1 MKLRVKLSLI
11 LFIMMVVTI
20 LIMGSISLY
29 KSTTTIRELTKSSMT
44 NTNMENSTVIKA
56 MIEKEKRNIQLISDQ
71 SEVAE
76 LLQKQK
82 DGEDINAYQAKLND
96 KLKKMTE
103 DAGNIEHIFI
113 TDTEGIIRSDSDPQ
127 LIGTSVM
134 DRNYTKKVL
143 ETEAPVISET
153 LKSKS
158 TGANIVAFV
167 HPIKVN
173 DELVGFAT
181 AAVYADS
188 VIKYLSD
195 AKILDTESS
204 YAYLVDETGNML
216 YHPDTKKIGNPVENT
231 QIKNVVARVQKGE
244 KVDADV
250 VEYDY
255 QGRIKEAAYS
265 IIPDTNWTLVITGD
279 LGDIMAPINYM
290 VIYIIIAGTVL
301 IIFALLLG
309 LLVAT
314 RISSPIIKLTEL
326 INKTADLD
334 LKYDS
339 DYEHLTN
346 SKDETGII
354 AKATFSTR
362 KVLREMAVRLHDV
375 ALVMYENADG
385 MERLSS
391 IVQENAQNN
400 SATTQQLSAGME
412 ETAAATQEITAT
424 TEEINASVNIIA
436 QRVKEGAEKSK
447 EITMR
452 ANTLKHDALESVRSA
467 KEIYGEVK
475 VKMER
480 AIQESNNISKISV
493 LTDTILS
500 ITSQTNLLS
509 LNAAIEAARAGEAG
523 RGFAV
528 VAEEIRK
535 LAEQSSSTAA
545 GIQGIVKGVYS
556 AVGNM
561 KENSEEILSYLNKNV
576 LPDYQKLTRVSEQY
590 NSDAEYINGLMTEF
604 EGSAEQLDL
613 AVSSISTA
621 MNEVAATINESAK
634 GVQDIAEKTSE
645 ILDKTVAEKELADQN
660 AQGATELQLLV
671 GKFKI

>member
-20 LIMGSISLY
+20 LIMGSISLF
-29 KSTTTIRELTKSSMT
+29 KSTATIRELTKSSMS
-44 NTNMENSTVIKA
+44 NTNNENSIVIKA

-82 DGEDINAYQAKLND
+82 NGEDITAYQGKLNE
-96 KLKKMTE
+96 KLKRMTE

-113 TDTEGIIRSDSDPQ
+113 TDTEGIIRSDSDPK
-127 LIGTSVM
+127 LIGASVM

-158 TGANIVAFV
+158 TGAYVVAFV

-173 DELVGFAT
+173 DQLVGFAT

-188 VIKYLSD
+188 IIKYLSD

-216 YHPDTKKIGNPVENT
+216 YHPDTKKIGNPVENA

-255 QGRIKEAAYS
+255 QGRTKEAAYS

-279 LGDIMAPINYM
+279 LGDIMAPVNYM

-301 IIFALLLG
+301 VILALLLG
-309 LLVAT
+309 LLVAK

-385 MERLSS
+385 MEKLSS
-391 IVQENAQNN
+391 IVQDNAQNN

-412 ETAAATQEITAT
+412 ETAASAQEITAT
-424 TEEINASVNIIA
+424 TEEINASVNIIT

-452 ANTLKHDALESVRSA
+452 ANTLKHDALEAVRSA
-467 KEIYGEVK
+467 KEIYDEVK

-493 LTDTILS
+493 LADTILS

-561 KENSEEILSYLNKNV
+561 KENSEDILSYLNKNV

-590 NSDAEYINGLMTEF
+590 NSDAEYVNGLMNEF

-645 ILDKTVAEKELADQN
+645 ILDKTVAEKQLADQN
-660 AQGATELQLLV
+660 AQGAAELQQLV

>member
-1 MKLRVKLSLI
+1 MKLRTKLSLI
-11 LFIMMVVTI
+11 LCIMMVVTI
-20 LIMGSISLY
+20 LIMGSISLF
-29 KSTTTIRELTKSSMT
+29 KSTATIRELTKSSMS
-44 NTNMENSTVIKA
+44 NTNNENSIVIKA
-56 MIEKEKRNIQLISDQ
+56 MIEKEKRSIQLISDQ

-82 DGEDINAYQAKLND
+82 NGEDITAYQGIINE
-96 KLKKMTE
+96 KLKRMTE

-113 TDTEGIIRSDSDPQ
+113 TDTEGIIRSDSDPK
-127 LIGTSVM
+127 LIGASVM

-158 TGANIVAFV
+158 TGAYVVAFV

-173 DELVGFAT
+173 DQLVGFAT

-188 VIKYLSD
+188 IIKYLSD

-216 YHPDTKKIGNPVENT
+216 YHPDTKKIGNPVENA
-231 QIKNVVARVQKGE
+231 QIKNVVDRAQKGE

-255 QGRIKEAAYS
+255 QGRTKEAAYS

-279 LGDIMAPINYM
+279 LGDIMTPVNYM

-301 IIFALLLG
+301 VILALLLG
-309 LLVAT
+309 LIVAT
-314 RISSPIIKLTEL
+314 RITSPIIKLTEL

-412 ETAAATQEITAT
+412 ETAASAQEITAT

-436 QRVKEGAEKSK
+436 QRVKDGAEKSK

-452 ANTLKHDALESVRSA
+452 ANTLKHDALESVRNA
-467 KEIYGEVK
+467 KEIYDEVK

-480 AIQESNNISKISV
+480 AIQESSNISKISV
-493 LTDTILS
+493 LADTILS

-590 NSDAEYINGLMTEF
+590 NSDAEYVNGLMNEF

-634 GVQDIAEKTSE
+634 GVQDIAEKTSD
-645 ILDKTVAEKELADQN
+645 ILDKTVAEKQLADQN
-660 AQGATELQLLV
+660 AQGAAELQQLV

>member
-290 VIYIIIAGTVL
+290 VIFIIIAGTVL

-309 LLVAT
+309 LLVAA

-339 DYEHLTN
+339 DYEHLTS

>member
-20 LIMGSISLY
+20 LIMGSISLF
-29 KSTTTIRELTKSSMT
+29 KSTATIRELTKSSMS
-44 NTNMENSTVIKA
+44 NTNNENSIVIKA

-82 DGEDINAYQAKLND
+82 NGEDITAYQGKLNE
-96 KLKKMTE
+96 KLKRMTE

-113 TDTEGIIRSDSDPQ
+113 TDTEGIIRSDSDPK
-127 LIGTSVM
+127 LIGASVM

-158 TGANIVAFV
+158 TGAYVVAFV

-173 DELVGFAT
+173 DQLVGFAT

-188 VIKYLSD
+188 IIKYLSD

-216 YHPDTKKIGNPVENT
+216 YHPDTKKIGNPVENA

-255 QGRIKEAAYS
+255 QGRTKEAAYS

-279 LGDIMAPINYM
+279 LGDIMAPVNCM

-301 IIFALLLG
+301 VILALLLG
-309 LLVAT
+309 LLVAK

-385 MERLSS
+385 MEKLSS
-391 IVQENAQNN
+391 IVQDNAQNN

-412 ETAAATQEITAT
+412 ETAASAQEITAT
-424 TEEINASVNIIA
+424 TEEINASVNIIT

-452 ANTLKHDALESVRSA
+452 ANTLKHDALEAVRSA
-467 KEIYGEVK
+467 KEIYDEVK

-493 LTDTILS
+493 LADTILS

-561 KENSEEILSYLNKNV
+561 KENSEDILSYLNKNV

-590 NSDAEYINGLMTEF
+590 NSDAEYVNGLMNEF

-645 ILDKTVAEKELADQN
+645 ILDKTVAEKQLADQN
-660 AQGATELQLLV
+660 AQGAAELQQLV

>member
-20 LIMGSISLY
+20 LIMGSISLF
-29 KSTTTIRELTKSSMT
+29 KSTATIRELTKSSMS
-44 NTNMENSTVIKA
+44 NTNNENSIVIKA

-82 DGEDINAYQAKLND
+82 NGEDITTYQGKLNE
-96 KLKKMTE
+96 KLKRMTE
-103 DAGNIEHIFI
+103 DAENIEHIFI
-113 TDTEGIIRSDSDPQ
+113 TDTEGIIRSDSDPK
-127 LIGTSVM
+127 LIGASIM

-143 ETEAPVISET
+143 ETGAPVISET

-158 TGANIVAFV
+158 TGAHIVVFV

-173 DELVGFAT
+173 EQLVGFAA

-188 VIKYLSD
+188 IIKYLSD

-216 YHPDTKKIGNPVENT
+216 YHPDTKKIGNPVENA

-255 QGRIKEAAYS
+255 QGRTKEASYS

-279 LGDIMAPINYM
+279 LGDIMAPVNYM
-290 VIYIIIAGTVL
+290 VIYIIMAGTVL
-301 IIFALLLG
+301 VILALLLG
-309 LLVAT
+309 LLVAK

-385 MERLSS
+385 MEKLSS
-391 IVQENAQNN
+391 IVQDNAQNN

-412 ETAAATQEITAT
+412 ETAASAQEITAT
-424 TEEINASVNIIA
+424 TEEINASVNIIT

-452 ANTLKHDALESVRSA
+452 ANTLKHDALEAVRSA
-467 KEIYGEVK
+467 KEIYDEVK

-493 LTDTILS
+493 LADTILS

-561 KENSEEILSYLNKNV
+561 KENSEDILSYLNKNV

-590 NSDAEYINGLMTEF
+590 NSDAEYVNGLMNEF

-645 ILDKTVAEKELADQN
+645 ILDKTVAEKQLADQN
-660 AQGATELQLLV
+660 AQGAAELQQLV

>member
-1 MKLRVKLSLI
+1 MKLRTKLSLI
-11 LFIMMVVTI
+11 LCIMMVVTI
-20 LIMGSISLY
+20 LIMGSISLF
-29 KSTTTIRELTKSSMT
+29 KSTATIRELTKSSMS
-44 NTNMENSTVIKA
+44 NTNNENSIVIKA
-56 MIEKEKRNIQLISDQ
+56 MIEKEKRSIQLISDQ

-82 DGEDINAYQAKLND
+82 NGEDITAYQGIINE
-96 KLKKMTE
+96 KLKRMTE

-113 TDTEGIIRSDSDPQ
+113 TDTEGIIRSDSDPK
-127 LIGTSVM
+127 LIGASVM

-158 TGANIVAFV
+158 TGAYVVAFV

-173 DELVGFAT
+173 DQLVGFAT

-188 VIKYLSD
+188 IIKYLSD

-216 YHPDTKKIGNPVENT
+216 YHPDTKKIGNPVENA

-255 QGRIKEAAYS
+255 QGRTKEAAYS

-279 LGDIMAPINYM
+279 LGDIMTPVNYM

-301 IIFALLLG
+301 VILALLLG
-309 LLVAT
+309 LIVAT
-314 RISSPIIKLTEL
+314 RITSPIIKLTEL

-412 ETAAATQEITAT
+412 ETAASAQEITAT

-467 KEIYGEVK
+467 KEIYDEVK

-493 LTDTILS
+493 LADTILS

-590 NSDAEYINGLMTEF
+590 NSDAEYVNGLMNEF

-634 GVQDIAEKTSE
+634 GVQDIAEKTSD
-645 ILDKTVAEKELADQN
+645 ILDKTVAEKQLADQN
-660 AQGATELQLLV
+660 AQGAAELQQLV

>member
-309 LLVAT
+309 LLVAA

-339 DYEHLTN
+339 DYEHLTS

>member
-11 LFIMMVVTI
+11 MFIMMVITI
-20 LIMGSISLY
+20 VIMGSISLY
-29 KSTTTIRELTKSSMT
+29 KSTTTIRNLTHSSMADT
-44 NTNMENSTVIKA
+44 NNESSKVIRSI
-56 MIEKEKRNIQLISDQ
+56 IEKEKRSIQLISDQ
-71 SEVAE
+71 SEVAD

-82 DGEDINAYQAKLND
+82 NGEDISSYQEKLNAKLT
-96 KLKKMTE
+96 KMVA
-103 DAGNIEHIFI
+103 DAENIEHIFI
-113 TDTEGIIRSDSDPQ
+113 TDTEGIIRSDSDIK
-127 LIGTSVM
+127 LIGSSIK
-134 DRNYTKKVL
+134 DRNYTKKAL
-143 ETEAPVISET
+143 ELGTSVISET

-158 TGANIVAFV
+158 TGAFIVVFA
-167 HPIKVN
+167 HPVKV
-173 DELVGFAT
+173 DDQLVGFAAT
-181 AAVYADS
+181 AVYADS
-188 VIKYLSD
+188 IIKYLSD
-195 AKILDTESS
+195 TKILDTQSS

-216 YHPDTKKIGNPVENT
+216 YHPDAKKIGNPVENT
-231 QIKNVVARVQKGE
+231 QIKGVVDKVKNGE
-244 KVDADV
+244 KVEAAV

-255 QGRIKEAAYS
+255 QGRIKLAAYS
-265 IIPDTNWTLVITGD
+265 IIPDTNWTLVVTGD
-279 LGDIMAPINYM
+279 LGDVMSPINYM
-290 VIYIIIAGTVL
+290 TIYIIIVGAVL
-301 IIFALLLG
+301 VILALLLG
-309 LLVAT
+309 SLIAT
-314 RISSPIIKLTEL
+314 RISSPIMKLTEL

-339 DYEHLTN
+339 DYEYLAK

-362 KVLREMAVRLHDV
+362 KVLREMAAKLHDV
-375 ALVMYENADG
+375 SLVIYDNADG
-385 MERLSS
+385 LERLSS
-391 IVQENAQNN
+391 HVQENAQNN
-400 SATTQQLSAGME
+400 SATTEQLSAGME
-412 ETAAATQEITAT
+412 ETAASAQEITAT
-424 TEEINASVNIIA
+424 TEEINASVNVIA

-447 EITMR
+447 EITQR
-452 ANTLKHDALESVRSA
+452 ANTLRSDAMESVRSA
-467 KEIYGEVK
+467 KEIYDEVK
-475 VKMER
+475 AKMER
-480 AIQESNNISKISV
+480 AIQESNNISQISV
-493 LTDTILS
+493 LADTILS

-590 NSDAEYINGLMTEF
+590 NSDAEYIDGLMTEF

-645 ILDKTVAEKELADQN
+645 ILDKTIAEKELAEQN
-660 AQGATELQLLV
+660 AQGATELQLLI
-671 GKFKI
+671 GKFRI